1 MKILNISLPESI
13 QAFVAQQVDKG
24 GYETVNEYILDLL
37 CQEKAKVERVESLL
51 LEGLDSGEPF
61 EVTDDWWEQKRS
73 SFQLDETEYLLSTKA
88 NRYQLMTAIQNI
100 DKKTN
105 LVGFTPEEWNEEYNI

>member
-1 MKILNISLPESI
+1 MTILNISLPESI

-24 GYETVNEYILDLL
+24 GYGTVNEYILDLL

-51 LEGLDSGEPF
+51 LEGLDSGEAF

-73 SFQLDETEYLLSTKA
+73 SFQQDETEYLLSTKA